1 MSGNAY
7 GTGMVSLSPA
17 AQNVSWMLDHFVHET
32 AEVEQVI
39 GVSSDG
45 LLMAMSVHMDRGDAD
60 KLGATVSG
68 MTTLAQSASRLLNKG
83 GLTQVITE
91 FGGGYLIAS
100 LISGRACLGV
110 VTSRYCDLGLVGYET
125 AMLVERVG
133 AVLTPELITE
143 LKANLAL

>member
-1 MSGNAY
+1 MSTNTHT
-7 GTGMVSLSPA
+7 GTGNLSPA
-17 AQNVSWMLDHFVHET
+17 AQNVSWMLDHFVRDT

-45 LLMAMSVHMDRGDAD
+45 LLMAMSVQMDRGDAD

-68 MTTLAQSASRLLNKG
+68 MTTLATSASRLLNKG

-91 FGGGYLIAS
+91 FANGYLVAS

-110 VTSRYCDLGLVGYET
+110 VTSKDCDLGLVGYET
-125 AMLVERVG
+125 TMLVERVG
-133 AVLTPELITE
+133 AILTPELITE

>member
-1 MSGNAY
+1 MSANTHA
-7 GTGMVSLSPA
+7 GTGQLSPA
-17 AQNVSWMLDHFVHET
+17 AQNVSWMLDHFVRET
-32 AEVEQVI
+32 AGVEQVI

-45 LLMAMSVHMDRGDAD
+45 LLMAMSVQMDRGDAD

-68 MTTLAQSASRLLNKG
+68 MTTLATSASRLLNKG

-91 FGGGYLIAS
+91 FAGGYLVAS

-110 VTSRYCDLGLVGYET
+110 VTARECDLGLIGYET
-125 AMLVERVG
+125 TMLVERVG
-133 AVLTPELITE
+133 AVLTPELISE

>member
-1 MSGNAY
+1 MTANTHA
-7 GTGMVSLSPA
+7 GTGTLSAA
-17 AQNVSWMLDHFVHET
+17 AQNVSWMLDHFVRET

-45 LLMAMSVHMDRGDAD
+45 LLMAMSVRMDRGDAD

-68 MTTLAQSASRLLNKG
+68 MTTLATSASRLLTKG

-91 FGGGYLIAS
+91 FAEGYLVAS

-110 VTSRYCDLGLVGYET
+110 VTSRACDLGLVGYET
-125 AMLVERVG
+125 TMLVERVG

>member
-1 MSGNAY
+1 MSANTHAPSG
-7 GTGMVSLSPA
+7 VLSSA
-17 AQNVSWMLDHFVHET
+17 AQNVSWMLDHFVRET

-45 LLMAMSVHMDRGDAD
+45 LLMAMSVQMDRGDAD

-68 MTTLAQSASRLLNKG
+68 MTTLANSASRLLNKG

-91 FGGGYLIAS
+91 FAGGYLMAS

-110 VTSRYCDLGLVGYET
+110 VTSKNCDLGLVGYET
-125 AMLVERVG
+125 TMLVERVG
-133 AVLTPELITE
+133 AVLTPELIAE

>member
-1 MSGNAY
+1 MTANTHATSG
-7 GTGMVSLSPA
+7 VLSSA
-17 AQNVSWMLDHFVHET
+17 AQNVSWMLDHFVRET

-45 LLMAMSVHMDRGDAD
+45 LLMAMSVQMDRGDAD

-68 MTTLAQSASRLLNKG
+68 MTTLANSASRLLNKG

-91 FGGGYLIAS
+91 FAGGYLMAS

-110 VTSRYCDLGLVGYET
+110 VTSKNCDLGLVGYET
-125 AMLVERVG
+125 TMLVERVG

>member
-1 MSGNAY
+1 MSTNTHAGS
-7 GTGMVSLSPA
+7 GILSSA
-17 AQNVSWMLDHFVHET
+17 AQNVSWMLDHFVRET

-45 LLMAMSVHMDRGDAD
+45 LLMAMSVQMDRGDAD

-68 MTTLAQSASRLLNKG
+68 MTTLAQSASRLLHKG

-91 FGGGYLIAS
+91 FAGGYLMAS

-110 VTSRYCDLGLVGYET
+110 VASKNCDLGLVGYET
-125 AMLVERVG
+125 TMLVERVG

>member
-1 MSGNAY
+1 MSTNTHAAA
-7 GTGMVSLSPA
+7 GTLSPA
-17 AQNVSWMLDHFVHET
+17 AQNVSWMLDTFVRET
-32 AEVEQVI
+32 AGVEQVI

-45 LLMAMSVHMDRGDAD
+45 LLMAMSVQMDRGDAD

-68 MTTLAQSASRLLNKG
+68 MTTLATSASRLLNKG

-91 FGGGYLIAS
+91 FAAGYLVAS

-110 VTSRYCDLGLVGYET
+110 VTARDCDLGLVGYET
-125 AMLVERVG
+125 TMLVERVG
-133 AVLTPELITE
+133 VVLTPELITE

>member
-1 MSGNAY
+1 MSANTYAGS
-7 GTGMVSLSPA
+7 GSLSPA
-17 AQNVSWMLDHFVHET
+17 GRNVGWMLDHFVRET
-32 AEVEQVI
+32 AGVEQVI

-45 LLMAMSVHMDRGDAD
+45 LLMAMSVRMDRGAAD

-68 MTTLAQSASRLLNKG
+68 LTTLATSASRLLNKG

-91 FGGGYLIAS
+91 FVDGYLIAS

-110 VTSRYCDLGLVGYET
+110 VTSRHCDLGLVGYET
-125 AMLVERVG
+125 TMLVDRVG
-133 AVLTPELITE
+133 AILTPELITE

>member
-1 MSGNAY
+1 MSMNGHV
-7 GTGMVSLSPA
+7 GTATLSTA
-17 AQNVSWMLDHFVHET
+17 AQNVSWMLDHFVRET

-45 LLMAMSVHMDRGDAD
+45 LLMAMSVRMDRGDAD

-68 MTTLAQSASRLLNKG
+68 ITTLAASASRLLHKG

-91 FGGGYLIAS
+91 FAEGYLIAS

-110 VTSRYCDLGLVGYET
+110 VASRNCDLGLVGYET

-133 AVLTPELITE
+133 AILTPELITE

>member
-1 MSGNAY
+1 MTANTHATSG
-7 GTGMVSLSPA
+7 VLSSA
-17 AQNVSWMLDHFVHET
+17 AQNVSWMLDHFVRET

-45 LLMAMSVHMDRGDAD
+45 LLMAMSVQMDRGDAD

-68 MTTLAQSASRLLNKG
+68 MTTLANSASRLLNKG

-91 FGGGYLIAS
+91 FAGGYLMAS

-110 VTSRYCDLGLVGYET
+110 VTSRHCDLGLVGYET

>member
-1 MSGNAY
+1 MTTNTHATSSA
-7 GTGMVSLSPA
+7 LSPA
-17 AQNVSWMLDHFVHET
+17 AQNVSWMLDHFVRET
-32 AEVEQVI
+32 AGVEQCI

-45 LLMAMSVHMDRGDAD
+45 LLMALSVVMDRGDAD

-68 MTTLAQSASRLLNKG
+68 MTTLATSASRLLNKG

-91 FGGGYLIAS
+91 FANGYLVAS

-110 VTSRYCDLGLVGYET
+110 VTSKDCDLGLVGYET
-125 AMLVERVG
+125 TMLVERVG
-133 AVLTPELITE
+133 AILTPELITE

>member
-1 MSGNAY
+1 MTANTHATSG
-7 GTGMVSLSPA
+7 VLSSA
-17 AQNVSWMLDHFVHET
+17 AQNVSWMLDHFVRET

-45 LLMAMSVHMDRGDAD
+45 LLMAMSVQMERGDAD

-68 MTTLAQSASRLLNKG
+68 MTTLAASASRLLNKG

-91 FGGGYLIAS
+91 FAGGYLMAS
-100 LISGRACLGV
+100 MISGRACLGV
-110 VTSRYCDLGLVGYET
+110 VTSKNCDLGLVGYET
-125 AMLVERVG
+125 TMLVERIG
-133 AVLTPELITE
+133 ALLTPELITE

>member
-1 MSGNAY
+1 MTTNTHAAA
-7 GTGMVSLSPA
+7 GTLSPA
-17 AQNVSWMLDHFVHET
+17 AQNVSWMLDTFVRET
-32 AEVEQVI
+32 AGVEQVI

-45 LLMAMSVHMDRGDAD
+45 LLMAMSVQMDRGDAD

-68 MTTLAQSASRLLNKG
+68 MTTLATSASRLLNKG

-91 FGGGYLIAS
+91 FAAGYLVAS

-110 VTSRYCDLGLVGYET
+110 VTARDCDLGLVGYET
-125 AMLVERVG
+125 TMLVERVG
-133 AVLTPELITE
+133 VVLTPELITE